1 MSHRL
6 HGHAM
11 RKSLARGFTLIEL
24 LIAMTL
30 TLMLVYA
37 IARFYAYIGETVRD
51 GRAQIEMGGQL
62 RAASQ
67 RLQKDFAELTVRV
80 GGRIDAGQGMGC
92 LEIWE
97 GIASDSDPNGNSAM
111 NNGVPAGLADVN
123 NDGNLDGP
131 MLGDCDDILVM
142 TIRSQGEPFVGR
154 RYVGLDANGIPQY
167 AVIQSNLAEVI
178 WFTTFK
184 DTNLNGIWDADTN
197 GNGVIDAADSPEPR
211 YLVRRQLLIVSPNL
225 TVGLP
230 PGQTNA
236 FQHNDIS
243 AHWNPNNNTWAANSL
258 SDLSQRQNRCVHQNF
273 ANFPQN
279 GLFAAQG
286 YMPNTM
292 QLAVGIPSGS
302 LNTCTFYSLDG
313 IPQFIG
319 EDRILSN
326 VLAFDV
332 RVYDPYAVL
341 RADNLDVNQS
351 NANTAD
357 DAHGVLQPGDPGYA
371 WAVLNGTQAMGSGA
385 YVDLWYNRGYGN
397 VPGAFQNSAYSWAP
411 QARNFPGG
419 AVWDTWTTA
428 YEKDGLTQAIPPNSP
443 FSGYPARPTAD
454 WMVDGLDNNNSNGVD
469 DPSEAETQPPYPV
482 WVGSNG
488 VDDDGQ
494 NGVDDSGEQNTN
506 VYPIPIPTML
516 RGIEVRIRMYEPGT
530 RQTRQAT
537 VATDFIPE

>member
-1 MSHRL
+1 
-6 HGHAM
+6 M
-11 RKSLARGFTLIEL
+11 RKSPARGFTLIEL

-97 GIASDSDPNGNSAM
+97 GIASDSDPNGSLAVTAA
-111 NNGVPAGLADVN
+111 GVPMGMADIN

-154 RYVGLDANGIPQY
+154 WWNPVTGAYQ
-167 AVIQSNLAEVI
+167 VIQSNLAEVI

-184 DTNLNGIWDADTN
+184 DLD
-197 GNGVIDAADSPEPR
+197 GNGSWQMNEPR
-211 YLVRRQLLIVSPNL
+211 YLVRRQLLIRPDLAISYPNS
-225 TVGLP
+225 GNPLP
-230 PGQTNA
+230 QGQSIYH
-236 FQHNDIS
+236 HNDIS
-243 AHWNPNNNTWAANSL
+243 CHVVVNNMGIFAGYLANSL
-258 SDLSQRQNRCVHQNF
+258 SDLSQRENRCVHQNLS
-273 ANFPQN
+273 NLNLN
-279 GLFAAQG
+279 GLFVPNQG
-286 YMPNTM
+286 NMPNTM
-292 QLAVGIPSGS
+292 RLNVGLTDVPSIPLYQQGS
-302 LNTCTFYSLDG
+302 CSLYSLDG
-313 IPQFIG
+313 ILQFVG

-371 WAVLNGTQAMGSGA
+371 WAVLNGTQPMGSGA
-385 YVDLWYNRGYGN
+385 YVDLWYNRGYAN
-397 VPGAFQNSAYSWAP
+397 LPPLQRSQVLQNSAYSWAP

-428 YEKDGLTQAIPPNSP
+428 YEKDGLTQAIPLNAP

-494 NGVDDSGEQNTN
+494 NGVDDAGEQNTN